1 MTPGFLSLAGKRAL
15 VTGGGIGLGH
25 HMALGLA
32 EAGADLV
39 LVGRR
44 AEPLEAAAA
53 EARALGVD
61 ASTIAADVTVEAD
74 LARIGEEAG
83 QVDILVNNAGIGLLR
98 PWDTISPEEW
108 RSIFAINVDA
118 VWRLCQMFAPP
129 MVERGW
135 GRIVNIASVYGLI
148 SGDPA
153 NYPGMD
159 WDNPAYVVSKHAV
172 EGITH
177 YLGTRLARQGVSVN
191 SICPGMFP
199 SEQQS
204 LPIAPEIVDI
214 LSARTPA
221 GRVGRFDDLKAAVV
235 FLASPGAAFVTGQ
248 NIVVDGGWTA
258 W

>member
-25 HMALGLA
+25 HMAMGLA

-44 AEPLEAAAA
+44 QELLDGVAA

-61 ASTIAADVTVEAD
+61 AVGIAADVTVEAD
-74 LARIGEEAG
+74 LQRLAASAG
-83 QVDILVNNAGIGLLR
+83 QVDILVNNAGIGLIR
-98 PWDTISPEEW
+98 PWDTMGPEEW

-118 VWRLCQMFAPP
+118 VWRLCQLFAPS

-135 GRIVNIASVYGLI
+135 GRIVNISSVYGLV

-153 NYPGMD
+153 NYRSMD

-177 YLGTRLARQGVSVN
+177 YLGTRLAKHGVAVN
-191 SICPGMFP
+191 SICPGMFG
-199 SEQQS
+199 SEQRTE
-204 LPIAPEIVDI
+204 PIDLETVRVI
-214 LSARTPA
+214 SARTPA
-221 GRVGRFDDLKAAVV
+221 GRTGQFEDLKAAVV
-235 FLASPGAAFVTGQ
+235 FLSSPGASFVAGQ
-248 NIVVDGGWTA
+248 SVVVDGGWTV